1 MGCFNEVFDFRES
14 LQNLNRLAA
23 RRPENLSP
31 KGFLNGLSNPT
42 VKEKAITAKAAM
54 TFLVDP
60 VGFEPMTFRMR
71 TERSPIR

>member
-1 MGCFNEVFDFRES
+1 MLGCFTVVFDFRES

-42 VKEKAITAKAAM
+42 VKEKVITAKAAM
-54 TFLVDP
+54 TFLV
-60 VGFEPMTFRMR
+60 
-71 TERSPIR
+71 ERNSLNPNRKRLLFPRV